1 MLLRHAL
8 RDLNGEKSRI
18 FFKLSEEKGITSQM
32 IRTTFF
38 PLHEERN
45 IGWKWIE
52 RNFVYLTPTPKNH
65 PPFNYGTPL
74 GGRGASRRYRQS
86 FEETTLLHVNAPTV
100 PMNFSYASHVGPA
113 SSRSI
118 IASNHSISIQ
128 SPAIPEMRQKCAFA
142 ILLWWAIEN
151 SYLFLPFPFYD
162 PISTIIII
170 PKNNRHCEIDSIAC
184 RIENW
189 FFFF

>member
-18 FFKLSEEKGITSQM
+18 FFKLNEEKRITSQM

-65 PPFNYGTPL
+65 SPFNYGTPL
-74 GGRGASRRYRQS
+74 GGGGVPAADIDKVSRKQRCSTLMLPPSQWIFHTLPTWAPLPRDLSSRRIIQFPFNHRQS
-86 FEETTLLHVNAPTV
+86 PKCDKNAHSR
-100 PMNFSYASHVGPA
+100 FSFDGR
-113 SSRSI
+113 SRIRIYFFLFLST
-118 IASNHSISIQ
+118 IQ
-128 SPAIPEMRQKCAFA
+128 SRQ
-142 ILLWWAIEN
+142 
-151 SYLFLPFPFYD
+151 
-162 PISTIIII
+162 
-170 PKNNRHCEIDSIAC
+170 
-184 RIENW
+184 
-189 FFFF
+189 

>member
-18 FFKLSEEKGITSQM
+18 FFKLNEEKGITSQM

-38 PLHEERN
+38 PLHEKRN

-65 PPFNYGTPL
+65 PPFNYGTLL

-151 SYLFLPFPFYD
+151 SFIYFFLFL
-162 PISTIIII
+162 STIQS
-170 PKNNRHCEIDSIAC
+170 RQ
-184 RIENW
+184 
-189 FFFF
+189 